1 MSDNAPPLPP
11 QPTPP
16 AAVRMQPG
24 HSAPS
29 VLDAPQA
36 SSWEDTDTL
45 ARRIRD
51 AARPVPKPVPT
62 WRRRTLTLLV
72 VRGVFTCLNE
82 MLLLSLSDR
91 ENARTHGAFVTIQFC
106 DHTVLETYREQ
117 CVKMFV
123 RF

>member
-1 MSDNAPPLPP
+1 MVHPSDDVVPLPS

-24 HSAPS
+24 QRPRSL
-29 VLDAPQA
+29 LDAPQA

-62 WRRRTLTLLV
+62 WRRQTLTLLV
-72 VRGVFTCLNE
+72 VRGSSRAVHGRVVVVNGRSTCN
-82 MLLLSLSDR
+82 
-91 ENARTHGAFVTIQFC
+91 T
-106 DHTVLETYREQ
+106 
-117 CVKMFV
+117 
-123 RF
+123 